1 MFSLR
6 QTIFKTRL
14 NVFKPSKIITI
25 NNLNKSLYSTKKTFE
40 FPKKEGDD
48 KDKAIKK
55 KQYSRLP
62 LGMEVENKTN
72 TEDDIEIAKKQAK
85 RGPDFEF
92 ATWKGLVLLAVV
104 GVSLFGFFKYEKKRL
119 ETVKEADSNRGKT
132 SKGYGKPLIGGAFEL
147 IDTNKEKFT
156 QDNLKGHWSL
166 VYFGFTHCPDIC
178 PEELD
183 QLGEWLDILKAKNYP
198 DIQSIF
204 ITCDP
209 NRDTP
214 EVIKNYLEE
223 FHEGIIGL
231 TGTHEQV
238 KHACK
243 KYRVYFSTPKDVPK
257 GEDYLVDH
265 SIFFYLMDPQGEFVQ
280 ALGRQYDGEAGAAK
294 IMDHIDAYNDDVKNG
309 TLLAGKDKR
318 WYDKSVLE
326 K

>member
-1 MFSLR
+1 MLAAKNFL
-6 QTIFKTRL
+6 
-14 NVFKPSKIITI
+14 FKPKLSLISSFRVVAV
-25 NNLNKSLYSTKKTFE
+25 NNLSKSLYSSNNTFD
-40 FPKKEGDD
+40 FPKKDNNVD
-48 KDKAIKK
+48 KSEQKKK

-62 LGMEVENKTN
+62 LGVEVEKVDPKNDSKA
-72 TEDDIEIAKKQAK
+72 IK

-92 ATWKGLVLLAVV
+92 ATWKGLVLTAVV
-104 GVSLFGFFKYEKKRL
+104 GVGLYVFFKYEKKRL
-119 ETVKEADSNRGKT
+119 ETLKEADSNRGK
-132 SKGYGKPLIGGAFEL
+132 SSNGYGKPLIGGEFEL
-147 IDTNKEKFT
+147 LDTKKEKFT
-156 QDNLKGHWSL
+156 HENLKGRWSI

-198 DIQSIF
+198 DLQPVF

-209 NRDTP
+209 QRDTP
-214 EVIKNYLEE
+214 EVIENYLTE

-243 KYRVYFSTPKDVPK
+243 KYRVYFSTPKDVPS

-280 ALGRQYDGEAGAAK
+280 ALGRQYDGEAGALK
-294 IMDHIDAYNDDVKNG
+294 IMDHIDAYNEDVKNG
-309 TLLAGKDKR
+309 TVLAGKDKR